1 MPLTTS
7 TVGSD
12 SDGGPVDTGSHRDL
26 ELRLG
31 HRFSDPALL
40 ELALRHRSWCAENG
54 GVLSNERLEF
64 LGDAVLGVIVT
75 DCLYRAQP
83 ERAEGV
89 LARCRAELVNAVA
102 LASVAREIDLG
113 ASIRLGRGENQT
125 GGRNKTSILADAL
138 EALIG
143 AVHIDG
149 GIVAATTV
157 VDRLFAGRIES
168 VLFGAIDSDSKS
180 RLQELAARLG
190 GDPPRYRITE
200 EGPEHAKVFTAE
212 VEVAGASGCGRGR
225 TKKEAEQAA
234 ARNAAT
240 ALLARGE
247 ASDDQTGSG
256 PLGAT
261 RSTSPV
267 DHAQPGGPHA

>member
-1 MPLTTS
+1 
-7 TVGSD
+7 
-12 SDGGPVDTGSHRDL
+12 
-26 ELRLG
+26 
-31 HRFSDPALL
+31 L